1 MKPEVWSQRRLLS
14 SVGSLQAEDF
24 GPVVSWGCDGE
35 RRLPESSR
43 HRTGRGSGP
52 LQGSPGL
59 RFYLL
64 KEDELSI
71 VRETIGAAGT
81 SWFWISAVHHQQN
94 HRRKRRNR
102 FGPNKTWITG
112 TTFPSVWS
120 GCDVQLQ
127 PKLHQNKSCGS
138 VCQFLRLLLCR
149 TNSTPPQERRGLL
162 TCSRWSPGSRRCG
175 RGTPTAG
182 RRSAR
187 PTSAALRPGCRWTP
201 PGKTPPTAGG
211 RCRPAGARKSS
222 VTPQYE
228 ESQINAKPSKWTF
241 FTIKVNHFKI

>member
-94 HRRKRRNR
+94 HRKKRRADLVQTKPGSQELLFPPCEAAVMFSCNQS
-102 FGPNKTWITG
+102 FTKIKAAA
-112 TTFPSVWS
+112 PSVSSW
-120 GCDVQLQ
+120 GFYCVVL
-127 PKLHQNKSCGS
+127 
-138 VCQFLRLLLCR
+138 
-149 TNSTPPQERRGLL
+149 TPPPHRSGGV
-162 TCSRWSPGSRRCG
+162 CSPVHGEVQDLG
-175 RGTPTAG
+175 AV
-182 RRSAR
+182 
-187 PTSAALRPGCRWTP
+187 AAELRQQ
-201 PGKTPPTAGG
+201 A
-211 RCRPAGARKSS
+211 AGARVPQAQRS
-222 VTPQYE
+222 VQAAGGHHRGRLLPLQVDDAGLRVHA
-228 ESQINAKPSKWTF
+228 SHQSRLNMRSHK
-241 FTIKVNHFKI
+241 